1 MNTKAFE
8 QWLQQQA
15 QTIVRYR
22 QIEKGNILAEYN
34 ALKKVV
40 ESTDFQTKRKELT
53 TTHYADTQEGK
64 TMAAYKSLKWN
75 TSVMLYNLL
84 KKEAYKEKAE
94 VAEYLALSE
103 KIQTPEFQ
111 QANAFWKNPKRWF
124 TTPES
129 QQEKRYNELVK
140 HADIVFFFQHTEQEI
155 ADLESYSTVWTEECE
170 TAKLSAVWQTGFL
183 YPNKDFKADHS
194 HVSELQAY
202 TKGRNTLVTNR
213 MWTIFTK
220 KEKTTFPAW
229 HPTKGMIMHDF
240 AYTSD
245 VWHTTEAI
253 APKSGVIQA
262 KVRTIGK
269 AKHVF
274 CLTTINAKKSLHLL
288 PANHLVK
295 EAIYTLV
302 WNEQEVVNY
311 VNNVE
316 VSRTQN
322 PLADKALHL
331 LVRSYLPQEQ
341 KGGTGQMDI
350 DWIRIYTK

>member
-1 MNTKAFE
+1 MRKKKTFFKSKLEVNNLYIKAPMNFKCLLSSTERDFLEAVIH
-8 QWLQQQA
+8 LQSLG
-15 QTIVRYR
+15 RYNTSDSLIMANSGLNGR
-22 QIEKGNILAEYN
+22 QITDAKRTLVALDLINIVIDRCRLGSRYI
-34 ALKKVV
+34 V
-40 ESTDFQTKRKELT
+40 KEET
-53 TTHYADTQEGK
+53 
-64 TMAAYKSLKWN
+64 
-75 TSVMLYNLL
+75 
-84 KKEAYKEKAE
+84 
-94 VAEYLALSE
+94 
-103 KIQTPEFQ
+103 
-111 QANAFWKNPKRWF
+111 
-124 TTPES
+124 
-129 QQEKRYNELVK
+129 YNELVK

-245 VWHTTEAI
+245 VWHTTEAV